1 MAKLPKEFQEL
12 DTPSNKIKRYTKIVL
27 KWIEFA
33 LFVSMIIITF
43 FISEK
48 LSKIILNVDINTMKQ
63 IINVILVIIV
73 LTIYFSKNKNKG
85 VK

>member
-12 DTPSNKIKRYTKIVL
+12 DTPTNKLKKYAKIAL
-27 KWIEFA
+27 KWIEFV

-63 IINVILVIIV
+63 IINVILVVIV

>member
-12 DTPSNKIKRYTKIVL
+12 DTPTNKLKKYAKIAL

-63 IINVILVIIV
+63 IINVILVVIV

>member
-12 DTPSNKIKRYTKIVL
+12 DTPTNKFKRYTKMVF

-48 LSKIILNVDINTMKQ
+48 LAKIILNVDINTMKQ

-73 LTIYFSKNKNKG
+73 LTIYFSKNKG

>member
-12 DTPSNKIKRYTKIVL
+12 DTPTNKLKRYTKIVL

-48 LSKIILNVDINTMKQ
+48 LAKIILNVDINTMKQ

-73 LTIYFSKNKNKG
+73 LTIYFSKNKG

>member
-12 DTPSNKIKRYTKIVL
+12 DTPTNKLKRYAKLVF
-27 KWIEFA
+27 KWVKFL
-33 LFVSMIIITF
+33 LFVFMIVITF
-43 FISEK
+43 GISEK
-48 LSKIILNVDINTMKQ
+48 LSKLILNTDINTMKQ

-85 VK
+85 VR

>member
-12 DTPSNKIKRYTKIVL
+12 DTPSNKIKRCAKIAF

-48 LSKIILNVDINTMKQ
+48 LAKIILNVDINTMKQ
-63 IINVILVIIV
+63 IINVILVVIV

>member
-48 LSKIILNVDINTMKQ
+48 LVKIILNVDINTMKQ

-73 LTIYFSKNKNKG
+73 LTIYFSKNKG

>member
-12 DTPSNKIKRYTKIVL
+12 DTPSNKIKRYTKMVL

-33 LFVSMIIITF
+33 LFVSIIIITF

-48 LSKIILNVDINTMKQ
+48 LAKIILNVDINTMKQ

-73 LTIYFSKNKNKG
+73 LTIYFSKNKG

>member
-12 DTPSNKIKRYTKIVL
+12 DTPSNKIKRYIKIVL

-48 LSKIILNVDINTMKQ
+48 LAKIILNVDINTMKQ

>member
-12 DTPSNKIKRYTKIVL
+12 DTPTNKL
-27 KWIEFA
+27 KKYVKLAFKWVKFL
-33 LFVSMIIITF
+33 LFVFMIVITF
-43 FISEK
+43 GISEK
-48 LSKIILNVDINTMKQ
+48 LSKLILNTDINTMKQ

-73 LTIYFSKNKNKG
+73 LTIYFSKNKDKG

>member
-12 DTPSNKIKRYTKIVL
+12 DTPTNKLKRYAKLVF
-27 KWIEFA
+27 KWVKFL
-33 LFVSMIIITF
+33 LFVFMIVITF
-43 FISEK
+43 GISEK
-48 LSKIILNVDINTMKQ
+48 LSKLILNTDINTMKQ

-73 LTIYFSKNKNKG
+73 LTIYFSKNKDKG

>member
-1 MAKLPKEFQEL
+1 MAKLPRECQEL
-12 DTPSNKIKRYTKIVL
+12 DTPSNKIKRYAKIAL

-33 LFVSMIIITF
+33 LFVSMII

-48 LSKIILNVDINTMKQ
+48 LAKIILNVDINTMKQ

-73 LTIYFSKNKNKG
+73 LTIYFSKGKNKG
-85 VK
+85 GK

>member
-48 LSKIILNVDINTMKQ
+48 LAKIILNVDINTMKQ

-85 VK
+85 AK

>member
-12 DTPSNKIKRYTKIVL
+12 DTPSNKIKRYTKIVF

-48 LSKIILNVDINTMKQ
+48 LAKIILNVDINTMKQ

>member
-12 DTPSNKIKRYTKIVL
+12 DTPSNKIKRCTKIVL

-33 LFVSMIIITF
+33 LFVSIIIITF

-48 LSKIILNVDINTMKQ
+48 LAKIILNVDINTMKQ

-73 LTIYFSKNKNKG
+73 LTIYFSKNKGAK
-85 VK
+85 

>member
-12 DTPSNKIKRYTKIVL
+12 DTPTNKLKRYAKLVFKWAKFLLFIFMIV
-27 KWIEFA
+27 
-33 LFVSMIIITF
+33 ITF
-43 FISEK
+43 GISEK
-48 LSKIILNVDINTMKQ
+48 LSKLILNTDINTMKQ

-73 LTIYFSKNKNKG
+73 LTIYFSKNKG

>member
-12 DTPSNKIKRYTKIVL
+12 DTPTNKLKRYAKLVF

-48 LSKIILNVDINTMKQ
+48 LAKIILNVDINTMKQ

>member
-48 LSKIILNVDINTMKQ
+48 LVKIILNVDINTMKQ